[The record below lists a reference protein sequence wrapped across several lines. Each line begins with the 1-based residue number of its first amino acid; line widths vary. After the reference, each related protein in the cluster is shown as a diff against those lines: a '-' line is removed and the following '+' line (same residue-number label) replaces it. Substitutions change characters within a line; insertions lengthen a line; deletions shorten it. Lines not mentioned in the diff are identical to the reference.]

1 MISTQDVYEALRD
14 ITTVARSLDVS
25 ILMAEV
31 NRLIAREYV
40 TLRQDVIDVLV
51 ELNASSDVVTSDQY
65 LSKLYAL
72 LQQRENQS

>member
-1 MISTQDVYEALRD
+1 
-14 ITTVARSLDVS
+14 
-25 ILMAEV
+25 MAEV